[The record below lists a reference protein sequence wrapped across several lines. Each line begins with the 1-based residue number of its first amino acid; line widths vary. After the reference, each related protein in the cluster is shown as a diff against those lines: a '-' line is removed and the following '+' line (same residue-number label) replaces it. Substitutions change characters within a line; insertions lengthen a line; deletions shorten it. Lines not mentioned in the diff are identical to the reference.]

1 MTKRLLLHLK
11 LMHMTKRRHL
21 LRLNLGHMTKRHL
34 LHLKLMP

>member
-1 MTKRLLLHLK
+1 MTKRLLHLK